1 MGYISSAYHCLFCP
15 ILIIMINIT
24 MKLCFCFLFCC
35 HSDLVIGDIEGFADD
50 YSSLISALLDLYE
63 SSHAP
68 KWLEWAM
75 SLQETQDWLFWDSKG
90 GGYFSSS
97 GKDKRV
103 LIQMKEGLSYKLYH
117 MEKEINACLVIWL

>member
-1 MGYISSAYHCLFCP
+1 MQSVYNGIYFQCLSLFFC
-15 ILIIMINIT
+15 LIISYHNVF
-24 MKLCFCFLFCC
+24 LLLFCC
-35 HSDLVIGDIEGFADD
+35 YSDLVIGDIEGFADD

-68 KWLEWAM
+68 KWLEWAV
-75 SLQETQDWLFWDSKG
+75 SLQETQDRLFWDTKG

-103 LIQMKEGLSYKLYH
+103 LIQMKEGWS
-117 MEKEINACLVIWL
+117 